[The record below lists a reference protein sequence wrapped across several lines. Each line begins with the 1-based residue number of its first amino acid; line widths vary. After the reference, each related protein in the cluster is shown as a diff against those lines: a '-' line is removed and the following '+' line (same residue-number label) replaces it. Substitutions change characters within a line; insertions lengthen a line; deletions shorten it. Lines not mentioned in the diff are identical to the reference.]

1 MLRQRSFRP
10 RQDSKQGRRKSLLAW
25 HVYRYQGF
33 HCWMWQMSNDQ
44 PQVEEDRA
52 FFVSNSSSIW
62 SMETSKLVETSASL
76 NWCFKPL
83 FNVLQIKKFV
93 KYQTN
98 PKKSYPKSRREA
110 GQLGWAYRRHF
121 ISISYVSQNHIFV
134 FVVICRIINVL
145 NSLKTKN
152 LWRAISLE
160 LIGGWGRN
168 P

>member
-1 MLRQRSFRP
+1 MRVISSMKLITWFKNVSDNNGAVFLTHRYSWLVC
-10 RQDSKQGRRKSLLAW
+10 DKRKKKKTVPSL
-25 HVYRYQGF
+25 HPIPVP
-33 HCWMWQMSNDQ
+33 S
-44 PQVEEDRA
+44 
-52 FFVSNSSSIW
+52 
-62 SMETSKLVETSASL
+62 ETSKLVETSASL

-160 LIGGWGRN
+160 LIGGWGWN